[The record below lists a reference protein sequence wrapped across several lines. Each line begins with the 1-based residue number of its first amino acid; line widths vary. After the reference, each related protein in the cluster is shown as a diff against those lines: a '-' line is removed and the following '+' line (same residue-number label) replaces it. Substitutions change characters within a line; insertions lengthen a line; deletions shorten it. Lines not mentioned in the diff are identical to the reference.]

1 MRALGVC
8 NVVGIAV
15 AANRYFLLDVN
26 LHVMNFSCIHVRV
39 GQCFLT
45 RDANH
50 FGQAVIRCHVENL
63 LGKTE
68 SVRQTQICDEL
79 TNFIKSVSSAV
90 YPIYYHKNTS
100 ASLKVVFSDPLPRK
114 C

>member
-1 MRALGVC
+1 MTGGGGGGGSATSFLFGVTLIRRGATHVRALGVC

-68 SVRQTQICDEL
+68 SVRQTQIL
-79 TNFIKSVSSAV
+79 MN
-90 YPIYYHKNTS
+90 
-100 ASLKVVFSDPLPRK
+100 
-114 C
+114 